1 MFIFK
6 FVLWV
11 SILSPQDV
19 FPKLLEM
26 VLITFPVCTF
36 DVLGLQTCNLLLPLS
51 MSFFVLFLQEIELGA
66 PLLNLRPHIRDG
78 NIGIHSNRVPVVW
91 ICLEVPHVASL

>member
-1 MFIFK
+1 M
-6 FVLWV
+6 
-11 SILSPQDV
+11 
-19 FPKLLEM
+19 
-26 VLITFPVCTF
+26 
-36 DVLGLQTCNLLLPLS
+36 
-51 MSFFVLFLQEIELGA
+51 LFLQEIELGA